1 MKTKMKPFN
10 KKEEGPQT
18 LSQRLKKAR
27 ESSGFSLKKFAEISK
42 IQLGYLEQLEEG
54 RYKKLPAFVYIRGF
68 LKKYCQILNLPPDE
82 ILGQIQNEFKAVSSK
97 NEKEILKL
105 PSLSSPKIIIT
116 PKRIRWAVIAIIFLA
131 ILSYLVYQLDYLI
144 APPRLVLDYPAQD
157 LTINS
162 SSIRILGQAEY
173 SVKLTIN
180 GQQIFVDNDG
190 RFSQE
195 INLSPGLNTLQIE
208 AVNRF
213 GRKTEIRRFI
223 NVQ

>member
-1 MKTKMKPFN
+1 LKTKMKPFN

>member
-1 MKTKMKPFN
+1 MKPFN

-180 GQQIFVDNDG
+180 GQQIFVDSAG

>member
-1 MKTKMKPFN
+1 LKTKMKPFN

-180 GQQIFVDNDG
+180 GQQIFVDSAG

>member
-180 GQQIFVDNDG
+180 GQQIFVDSAG

-195 INLSPGLNTLQIE
+195 INLSPGLNTLKIE
-208 AVNRF
+208 ALNRF
-213 GRKTEIRRFI
+213 GKKSEITRFI

>member
-1 MKTKMKPFN
+1 MKPFN

>member
-1 MKTKMKPFN
+1 MKPFN

-82 ILGQIQNEFKAVSSK
+82 ILGQIQNEFKAISSK